1 VKRLLEHPGFRA
13 LLIGQTVSGIGDWMA
28 TVALMALVLDISGSS
43 TAVGAVLVLRL
54 LPVMVAGPLTTRVVK
69 RWHRKHTMM
78 AMDGARV
85 VIVALI
91 PLLHTLWWVYV
102 WAFVLEAAGL
112 VFLPARD
119 ASIPDLAG
127 EDDLELANG
136 LALASSYGTIPL
148 GAGLFGIVAALLGKG
163 RTGTSVAFFVDAATF
178 AVSFL
183 AIRSITMLE
192 ERDRKIEQAEERGE
206 QEVSFIGAFRLPL
219 IRRLIVPAGVAAIGL
234 GTLFST
240 GIVFVRKVMH
250 AGDSG
255 FAVLILLFGIGAAA
269 GLVLL
274 RLIKPDSV
282 AAVGWSVA
290 AQGIVIAGM
299 SLSPNLGLAFVGAV
313 LFGAATSITLTSAMS
328 ALQERLSDDERIMA
342 FAAFH
347 TVIRGGLSIAAIL
360 AGLATDALH
369 GVRWPL
375 IGHLAGARVVLLGAG
390 LITALSALLIR
401 AHAPGPA
408 SHDGGRNGN
417 GDHARSRRASHA
429 AAT

>member
-1 VKRLLEHPGFRA
+1 MKRLWNRPGFRA
-13 LLIGQTVSGIGDWMA
+13 LLIGQTVSGVGDWLA
-28 TVALMALVLDISGSS
+28 TIALMALVLDISGSS

-69 RWHRKHTMM
+69 RWHRKRTMM
-78 AMDGARV
+78 AMDASRV

-91 PLLHTLWWVYV
+91 PLLHALWWVYV

-119 ASIPDLAG
+119 SAIPDLAG
-127 EDDLELANG
+127 DEDLELANG
-136 LALASSYGTIPL
+136 LALASSYGTIPI
-148 GAGLFGIVAALLGKG
+148 GAGIFGIVSMFLGKG
-163 RTGTSVAFFVDAATF
+163 RTGTSVAFFIDAATF
-178 AVSFL
+178 VVSFL
-183 AIRSITMLE
+183 AIRSIKLLD
-192 ERDRKIEQAEERGE
+192 ERDRKIARAEERGE
-206 QEVSFIGAFRLPL
+206 QEVSFVGAFKLPL

-274 RLIKPDSV
+274 RIVAPDAV
-282 AAVGWSVA
+282 AAVRWAVLG
-290 AQGIVIAGM
+290 QGVVIAGM
-299 SLSPNLGLAFVGAV
+299 SLAPSLGIAFAGAL

-328 ALQERLSDDERIMA
+328 ALQERLADDERIMA

-347 TVIRGGLSIAAIL
+347 TVIRGGLSVAAIL

-369 GVRWPL
+369 GVRWPV
-375 IGHLAGARVVLLGAG
+375 IGHLPGARVVLLGAG
-390 LITALSALLIR
+390 LITVLASVLIKTQ
-401 AHAPGPA
+401 APGPA
-408 SHDGGRNGN
+408 QRDGT
-417 GDHARSRRASHA
+417 ARRDRPSHA
-429 AAT
+429 AA